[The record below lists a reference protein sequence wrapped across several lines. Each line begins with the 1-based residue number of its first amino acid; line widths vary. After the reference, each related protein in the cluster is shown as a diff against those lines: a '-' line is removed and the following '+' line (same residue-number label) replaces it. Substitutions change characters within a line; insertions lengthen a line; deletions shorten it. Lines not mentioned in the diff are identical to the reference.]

1 MPKYNI
7 DLSVSELRSLID
19 EWILSER
26 DRQIMKRRLLDGLT
40 YERLAEEFDLSDAQI
55 KRIIYKNMDKLVP
68 HLPRQEPKVTQK
80 STINATLASC

>member
-40 YERLAEEFDLSDAQI
+40 YERLAEEFELSDSQI
-55 KRIIYKNMDKLVP
+55 KRIIYKQMDRLVA
-68 HLPRQEPKVTQK
+68 HLPREKPTAQK

>member
-1 MPKYNI
+1 
-7 DLSVSELRSLID
+7 
-19 EWILSER
+19 
-26 DRQIMKRRLLDGLT
+26 MKRRLLDGLT